1 MEVTKNDKNKYHSG
15 KIYTIRSHRTDK
27 YYIGSTC
34 SPLHKRLYQ
43 HKLQYRMFQAGKFC
57 LVTSFEIIKFDD
69 CYIELYENY
78 KCNSRNELTKREG
91 EVIRLLKNEVVN
103 IRVDG
108 RTIKEYRA
116 DNKEKI
122 IEINKEYR
130 ANNKAKIAEIHKEY
144 RANNKDKIKKYYADN
159 KANILEK
166 QKEYYVDNKTKIAEK
181 KKE

>member
-78 KCNSRNELTKREG
+78 KCNNRNELTKREG

-103 IRVDG
+103 IRVD
-108 RTIKEYRA
+108 
-116 DNKEKI
+116 
-122 IEINKEYR
+122 
-130 ANNKAKIAEIHKEY
+130 
-144 RANNKDKIKKYYADN
+144 
-159 KANILEK
+159 
-166 QKEYYVDNKTKIAEK
+166 
-181 KKE
+181 

>member
-78 KCNSRNELTKREG
+78 KCNNRNELTKREG
-91 EVIRLLKNEVVN
+91 EIIRLLKTDVVN
-103 IRVDG
+103 IRIAG
-108 RTIKEYRA
+108 RTKKEYRA

-130 ANNKAKIAEIHKEY
+130 ANNK
-144 RANNKDKIKKYYADN
+144 DKIKEYTHQKHDCVCGGKYTTQN
-159 KANILEK
+159 KSIHIKSAKHIKFINANNPE
-166 QKEYYVDNKTKIAEK
+166 Q
-181 KKE
+181 